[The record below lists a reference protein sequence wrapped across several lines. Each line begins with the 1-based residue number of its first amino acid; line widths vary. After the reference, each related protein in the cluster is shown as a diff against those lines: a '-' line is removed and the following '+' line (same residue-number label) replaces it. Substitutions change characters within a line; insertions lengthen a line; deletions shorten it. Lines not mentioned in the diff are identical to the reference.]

1 LQLKKQR
8 QQSSPFK
15 EMDVVI
21 RHHIRALQTKK
32 TSAVEMLSIFGDFFR
47 YVNTKDE
54 ILEVG
59 ALLLLPEV
67 QCR

>member
-1 LQLKKQR
+1 
-8 QQSSPFK
+8 
-15 EMDVVI
+15 MDVVI